1 MRACCDRETSCTT
14 FAVHS
19 EQKTAARIPPTHLNP
34 SPAGPRARRMGSR
47 FGLGLHC
54 DFPWKAISHGRG
66 PGVLAKRVRP
76 QYEPTNR
83 FLYCRRSQPWS
94 NCFRE
99 IFLATGPA
107 PAGGTPSS
115 EATRRSTGDSSA
127 ARRGGCFPSRL
138 SDSRTSPAGDD
149 CQVVRDS
156 RPGVRPRETGGLRR
170 RCGAKT
176 ADG

>member
-19 EQKTAARIPPTHLNP
+19 EQKTAARIPPTHPNP

-47 FGLGLHC
+47 FGLRLHC

-83 FLYCRRSQPWS
+83 IFYCRRSQPWS

-99 IFLATGPA
+99 IFLAAGPA

-115 EATRRSTGDSSA
+115 EATRRSTGDM
-127 ARRGGCFPSRL
+127 GGTTMTAIQTIGYDPEKKKYVGTWV
-138 SDSRTSPAGDD
+138 DST
-149 CQVVRDS
+149 
-156 RPGVRPRETGGLRR
+156 TTYL
-170 RCGAKT
+170 
-176 ADG
+176 